1 VGAVLLAFGA
11 AIATPAVRRH
21 LSAGR
26 VLGIGILLAAV
37 GVGIVSSTLGA
48 SSFQRFLAF
57 GVAVLPAAIALGWV
71 DACGGDGT
79 LERRGFAAIAVAVF
93 GGLAVS
99 SPITALGGTLF
110 FLVPILLTV
119 AAIVAVGVAVPL
131 YLLGAA
137 GATAEP
143 N

>member
-1 VGAVLLAFGA
+1 V
-11 AIATPAVRRH
+11 
-21 LSAGR
+21 
-26 VLGIGILLAAV
+26 GIG
-37 GVGIVSSTLGA
+37 SSTLGA
-48 SSFQRFLAF
+48 SSFQRSLAF
-57 GVAVLPAAIALGWV
+57 GVGVLPAAIALGWV
-71 DACGGDGT
+71 DACGGAGI
-79 LERRGFAAIAVAVF
+79 LERRLFTAIAVVVF

-99 SPITALGGTLF
+99 APITALGGTLF